1 MLRHSVRTNMR
12 IPCYGGKPAGPTG
25 TERRIESASTPVFS
39 LLLRDDIR
47 EFLPCPFSA
56 LRVLCT
62 FRKYGLAP
70 INEFIKLLFIYPR
83 VNLANEHIMISSC

>member
-1 MLRHSVRTNMR
+1 MR
-12 IPCYGGKPAGPTG
+12 IPDNGGIRRDLLHPTPASRKRLLRS
-25 TERRIESASTPVFS
+25 EIFS

-56 LRVLCT
+56 HRVLCT

-70 INEFIKLLFIYPR
+70 INEFVELLFIDPR
-83 VNLANEHIMISSC
+83 PIVANEHIMIPSC

>member
-25 TERRIESASTPVFS
+25 TGRNGSASSSVFS

-47 EFLPCPFSA
+47 EILPCPFSA
-56 LRVLCT
+56 HRVLCT

-70 INEFIKLLFIYPR
+70 INEFVELLFIDPR
-83 VNLANEHIMISSC
+83 PIVANEHIMIPSC